1 MTASLTVALTI
12 PMITCSHFSALE
24 MTWRLHFWL
33 VNSFS
38 KESQFRFRMTKFS
51 SVVSQSMI
59 HFPLMLLVKLY
70 LIENTVFN
78 KHSAFCIFNSILQ
91 MILSLTCVKLKE
103 IAEFRFT
110 SDLWK
115 SSVNSHMLY
124 LVPGMTPVVSAGK
137 GSPAHGHTMAQ
148 RWRVCSQPHLE
159 QDLAW
164 CDTVGIWQKAGG
176 GVLYV
181 QLAREVRAVS
191 RSSQPSNVSL
201 KLFRAGMV
209 LGKKAPFLNKS
220 SSRQYN

>member
-1 MTASLTVALTI
+1 MTNPLVIDNWTQDHMTASLTVALTI

-51 SVVSQSMI
+51 GVVSQSMI

-137 GSPAHGHTMAQ
+137 GSPAHGHTYGTEMEGLLSASPWAGFGVVWHCGHLAES
-148 RWRVCSQPHLE
+148 WRRGTPCAACQGGEGSFSQLSALQCFP
-159 QDLAW
+159 
-164 CDTVGIWQKAGG
+164 
-176 GVLYV
+176 
-181 QLAREVRAVS
+181 
-191 RSSQPSNVSL
+191 
-201 KLFRAGMV
+201 
-209 LGKKAPFLNKS
+209 
-220 SSRQYN
+220 